1 MNNKNNPSPTTIMD
15 TPIAC
20 GFPSPAADSKES
32 SLDFNELLL
41 KHKSS
46 TYCLRASGRSLENSG
61 IYDGDI
67 LIVDK
72 SLTPK
77 NNDLVV
83 AEYQGG
89 FTAKRLKIKGDTIY
103 LHPECDDYPDIQI
116 TEKDSFSLF
125 GVISAVV
132 RTYRK

>member
-1 MNNKNNPSPTTIMD
+1 MKNKDMPSPTTIMD

-20 GFPSPAADSKES
+20 GFPSPAEDSKEN
-32 SLDFNELLL
+32 SLDFNELLI

-89 FTAKRLKIKGDTIY
+89 FTAKRLKLKNNEIY
-103 LHPECDDYPDIQI
+103 LHPECDDYADIKI
-116 TEKDSFSLF
+116 VEKDNFSLF

>member
-1 MNNKNNPSPTTIMD
+1 MDNKKNNSPTIIMD
-15 TPIAC
+15 IPVAC
-20 GFPSPAADSKES
+20 GFPSPAADSKEN

-61 IYDGDI
+61 IHDGDI

-72 SLTPK
+72 SLSPK

-89 FTAKRLKIKGDTIY
+89 FTAKRLKIQGDSIS
-103 LHPECDDYPDIQI
+103 LHPECDDFEDII
-116 TEKDSFSLF
+116 ISEKDSFSLF
-125 GVISAVV
+125 GVISGIV
-132 RTYRK
+132 RIYRN